1 MMTMKRLW
9 LVAVLTLCVG
19 ATASAYDLTVVPNGH
34 GSVGFSV
41 GGTAVTTAEAGQ
53 VVTITVTPDEGY
65 TTKSVTARAYTT
77 WEAAARRAPGL
88 IDDITAT
95 KQQDGTWQFTMP
107 EANVQV
113 KVEYYADLPETNDGS
128 WIAAN
133 DGQTADIRL
142 GRTLQTGG
150 WNTFAAPFA
159 IDDPA
164 SIGISAVKELQSATM
179 ENNTLMLNFDN
190 ASSIEAGKPY
200 LVKVTDAV
208 VNPTFAGV
216 IVSKEAAPFTSQY
229 VDFIPTLGKTTITGD
244 DAKTVLF
251 IAADNK
257 LKNPTELPADMK
269 GFRAYFQLKGEAATA
284 RSFSLNFG
292 DESTGIQI
300 VETESQ
306 PTGQKSQAYDLQGRR
321 VNGAAQKGVYVVNG
335 KKVIIK

>member
-1 MMTMKRLW
+1 MTNVEAVSYQNLSAQSQMPASILDKNNCWSLKITAESADAVYYVRAYATVGGNITYGDVKEVKLSSLKSGLMM
-9 LVAVLTLCVG
+9 VANLEAFEEGLDEPLTEVQNSILILDETTDNSEVLTEW
-19 ATASAYDLTVVPNGH
+19 NGD
-34 GSVGFSV
+34 
-41 GGTAVTTAEAGQ
+41 EA
-53 VVTITVTPDEGY
+53 TVT
-65 TTKSVTARAYTT
+65 
-77 WEAAARRAPGL
+77 L
-88 IDDITAT
+88 
-95 KQQDGTWQFTMP
+95 Q
-107 EANVQV
+107 
-113 KVEYYADLPETNDGS
+113 
-128 WIAAN
+128 
-133 DGQTADIRL
+133 
-142 GRTLQTGG
+142 RTLQTGG

-292 DESTGIQI
+292 DETTGIQI